1 MARSVLGALLLFS
14 FGLIIFEWIGAAWLA
29 LVVGGTAV
37 YGAASK
43 RGPREAFS
51 RLDDLIFHGERLI
64 VALSLLVMAFA
75 VFLDVVWRTAHSV
88 DTRSAWTFSLGI
100 LALCLV
106 GGFTARWENGTTLKR
121 AGAGLGAFAVMAAA
135 CGLIY
140 SAPNGFGWS
149 QRLALVLILW
159 VSLLGGSMATKEGR
173 HIAVDAVKRVVP
185 DKLKRGFEVT
195 AGLVTVGLSTILA
208 ILGVMYVRGNWEDWV
223 ISDYRSF
230 VFESLPIPYWAAT
243 VPIPIGFG
251 LMAAR
256 FLAVT
261 IYGAKEVDLLTSVG
275 AGPEREAE
283 AG

>member
-1 MARSVLGALLLFS
+1 MVRSVLGALLLFS
-14 FGLIIFEWIGAAWLA
+14 FGLIIFEWVGVVWLA
-29 LVVGGTAV
+29 LVAGGTAL
-37 YGAASK
+37 YGATSK
-43 RGPREAFS
+43 VGVREAFA
-51 RLDDLIFHGERLI
+51 RLDGLVFSGERLV
-64 VALSLLVMAFA
+64 VAASLLVMALV
-75 VFLDVVWRTAHSV
+75 VFIDVVWRTAHSV

-106 GGFTARWENGTTLKR
+106 GGFTARWEKGTALKR
-121 AGAGLGAFAVMAAA
+121 AAAGLAAFAVMAVA
-135 CGLIY
+135 CALIY

-173 HIAVDAVKRVVP
+173 HIAVDAVKRLVP
-185 DKLKRGFEVT
+185 EKLKRGFEVA
-195 AGLVTVGLSTILA
+195 AGLVTVGLSTVLA

-223 ISDYRSF
+223 VSDYRSF

-243 VPIPIGFG
+243 LPIPIGFG

-256 FLAVT
+256 FLAMT
-261 IYGAKEVDLLTSVG
+261 LYGAKEVDLLTSVG
-275 AGPEREAE
+275 AGQEADGD